1 MLKKS
6 NLIFA
11 IFVLFAATLACA
23 NPTNPVAQPQNVE
36 TIVAATFQALTATAP
51 DSGNVPPDA
60 TPGLLP
66 HSMYFLNNDAA
77 GLAQVYRLEKDGKT
91 VTQITLEPAKVD
103 SYDVS
108 RLDGSVVFV
117 SNNQLLLVNSDGS
130 NRRLLIDGGPVD
142 QNNPYLTSI
151 SSPVF
156 SPNNETLAFGQGGL
170 SFYSLATGQSNL
182 VMKNDFQDFNGNLV
196 PMNIFWPESYSAD
209 GSKIVITIAHYEG
222 ATAAVYYPN
231 GGALVQ
237 LQNNNGALICC
248 GKTEWSA
255 DGSAFYA
262 ANSTLGM
269 FSPGLWRVDAATGN
283 VTTLLSGDYDADP
296 IHLAD
301 EPFPAPDGQL
311 YFFHGTIPAGSEFV
325 DRAPLQ
331 LVRSEADGATNL
343 TVIRPETYELL
354 NEALWAPDA
363 SFVVTAVA
371 SIPEIYQ
378 GGEARLIYTDGQRGV
393 VSLLPFAMNMKWGP

>member
-1 MLKKS
+1 MLKKP

-11 IFVLFAATLACA
+11 IFVLLAATLACA
-23 NPTNPVAQPQNVE
+23 NPTNPATQPQNVE
-36 TIVAATFQALTATAP
+36 TIVAATFQALTASAP
-51 DSGNVPPDA
+51 NSGNPLPDE

-130 NRRLLIDGGPVD
+130 NRRLLMDGGPVD
-142 QNNPYLTSI
+142 QNNPFLTSI

-156 SPNNETLAFGQGGL
+156 SPNNETIAFGHGGL
-170 SFYSLATGQSNL
+170 NFYSMATGQSNL
-182 VMKNDFQDFNGNLV
+182 VLENKYQDFNGNKV
-196 PMNIFWPESYSAD
+196 PMEIYNAENYSAD
-209 GSKIVITIAHYEG
+209 GTKLLITISHYEG
-222 ATAAVYYPN
+222 GTAAIYHLN

-237 LQNNNGALICC
+237 LQGAEGAFICC
-248 GKTEWSA
+248 GEGEWTT

-283 VTTLLSGDYDADP
+283 VTTLLSGDYNADP

-331 LVRSEADGATNL
+331 LVRSAADGATNL

-354 NEALWAPDA
+354 NEALWAPDV
-363 SFVVTAVA
+363 SFVVAAVA

-378 GGEARLIYTDGQRGV
+378 GGEVRLIYTDGQKGV

>member
-11 IFVLFAATLACA
+11 IFFLFVATLACA
-23 NPTNPVAQPQNVE
+23 NPTNPAAQPQNVE

-51 DSGNVPPDA
+51 DSGNAPPDA

-66 HSMYFLNNDAA
+66 HSMYFLNNDAV

-237 LQNNNGALICC
+237 LQNSNGALICC

-269 FSPGLWRVDAATGN
+269 FSPGLWRVDAATGT
-283 VTTLLSGDYDADP
+283 VTTLLSGDYDANP

-301 EPFPAPDGQL
+301 EPFLAPDGQL
-311 YFFHGTIPAGSEFV
+311 YFFHGTVPGGSEFV
-325 DRAPLQ
+325 NRAPLQ
-331 LVRSEADGATNL
+331 LVRSAADGATNL

>member
-1 MLKKS
+1 MLKKP

-23 NPTNPVAQPQNVE
+23 NPTNPAAQSQNVE
-36 TIVAATFQALTATAP
+36 TIVAATLQALTATAP
-51 DSGNVPPDA
+51 DSGNPPPDE
-60 TPGLLP
+60 TSGLLP

-91 VTQITLEPAKVD
+91 VTQITREPAKVD

-130 NRRLLIDGGPVD
+130 NRLLLMDGGPVD
-142 QNNPYLTSI
+142 QNNPFLTSI

-156 SPNNETLAFGQGGL
+156 SPNNETIAFGHEGL
-170 SFYSLATGQSNL
+170 NFYSVATGQSNL
-182 VMKNDFQDFNGNLV
+182 VLENKFQDFNGNKV
-196 PMNIFWPESYSAD
+196 PMEIYNAENYSAD
-209 GSKIVITIAHYEG
+209 GTKLLITISHYEG
-222 ATAAVYYPN
+222 GTAAIYHLN

-237 LQNNNGALICC
+237 LQGGEGAFICC
-248 GKTEWSA
+248 GEGEWTT

-262 ANSTLGM
+262 ASSTLGM
-269 FSPGLWRVDAATGN
+269 FSPGLWRVDAATGI
-283 VTTLLSGDYDADP
+283 VTTLLSGDYDANP

-301 EPFPAPDGQL
+301 EPFLAPDGQL
-311 YFFHGTIPAGSEFV
+311 YFFHGTVPGGSEFV
-325 DRAPLQ
+325 NRAPLQ
-331 LVRSEADGATNL
+331 LVRSAADGATNL
-343 TVIRPETYELL
+343 RVIRPETYELL

-363 SFVVTAVA
+363 SFVVAAVA
-371 SIPEIYQ
+371 SIPEIFQ
-378 GGEARLIYTDGQRGV
+378 GGEARLIYTDGQKGV
-393 VSLLPFAMNMKWGP
+393 VSLVPFAMNMKWGP